1 MVLASFIAGVLVGA
15 AAILISTTL
24 RARMARGRERLRPWL
39 LGAAALVAVLASVS
53 IMYAR
58 LAPRSVVPATVSAAA
73 MGSPSAAPAQS
84 MDTAVAGLE
93 ARLARGEGSDADW
106 TLLAQA

>member
-58 LAPRSVVPATVSAAA
+58 LAPR
-73 MGSPSAAPAQS
+73 
-84 MDTAVAGLE
+84 
-93 ARLARGEGSDADW
+93 LARGEGSDADW
-106 TLLAQA
+106 TLLAQAYEFLGRPEDAQRARQHVAGPAAPTLSV

>member
-58 LAPRSVVPATVSAAA
+58 LAPRSVVSLSAAA
-73 MGSPSAAPAQS
+73 AALDGQHVPGSASDPSPSDRKS
-84 MDTAVAGLE
+84 VV
-93 ARLARGEGSDADW
+93 
-106 TLLAQA
+106 